1 MTTIYKGD
9 DTDAFDSTKITIK
22 LKGADSIQ
30 ISKAIFRCGNI
41 QKSYTRPVFPLV
53 VNFTS
58 QETERMWDENECYLQ
73 IFDTKGRRQTCRG
86 DLTIRTQ
93 ATE

>member
-9 DTDAFDSTKITIK
+9 DTNAFDSNKITIN
-22 LKGADSIQ
+22 LKGAEGIQ

-41 QKSYTRPVFPLV
+41 QKTYTRPIFPLDV
-53 VNFTS
+53 IFTS
-58 QETERMWDENECYLQ
+58 NETSRMWDENECYLQ
-73 IFDTKGRRQTCRG
+73 IFDTKGRRQTCIG
-86 DLTIRTQ
+86 NLTIRTK